1 MAFKK
6 DFIIKAF
13 SEMNDERSDFKPSVI
28 FLIKSQNCKLAYDE
42 LIQYQNM
49 VMGKSVFSVV
59 GKIPH
64 LKESFNLQ
72 AFNLQAFNYAGF
84 DKFY

>member
-13 SEMNDERSDFKPSVI
+13 SEMDDEMSVFKPSI
-28 FLIKSQNCKLAYDE
+28 DFFIKSQNCKFAYDE

-49 VMGKSVFSVV
+49 VMGKEEYLVWLEKFYN
-59 GKIPH
+59 
-64 LKESFNLQ
+64 LKESLNTQ
-72 AFNLQAFNYAGF
+72 AFNGHANLAITES
-84 DKFY
+84 